1 MISVKKLLAILLSLC
16 VLTAMASLCAV
27 GASAA
32 ETHTITFDTLGIGET
47 PDPVQIA
54 DGEKYTYLG
63 TDNVPHADGYIFHC
77 WATTAEYPQ
86 DEVELSN
93 TVAYLE
99 TPVTEDMT
107 LYAVWYK
114 LIDAVEVTV
123 DRPVAG
129 DVIGTKT
136 YETPDLTF
144 DYQYPRPN
152 AQVTTEGAEV
162 EPSFWTET
170 GMNTFWLSDA
180 KDPESVFKGTFEKG
194 KTYGVSV
201 FVVPKFGYEF
211 TEEVKVTFNGESI
224 GEFTADRNI
233 CTVTATVTCGDAPAQ
248 TPTSAVKPTEKAATP
263 DQKTNSGSNPNAV
276 KTGNA
281 YPTVLIVLMVAVA
294 GLFFIGKI
302 NASKKREK

>member
-1 MISVKKLLAILLSLC
+1 MKKILAILLTLC
-16 VLTAMASLCAV
+16 VLTAMASLCVV

-54 DGEKYTYLG
+54 DGEKYIYLG
-63 TDNVPHADGYIFHC
+63 QKNVPHADGYIFHC
-77 WATTAEYPQ
+77 WVTTPDYPQ

-114 LIDAVEVTV
+114 LIDSVDVTV
-123 DRPVAG
+123 DRPVPG

-136 YETPDLTF
+136 YETPDLSF

-152 AQVTTEGAEV
+152 AKVTSEGAEV

-170 GMNTFWLSDA
+170 GMNTLWLSDA
-180 KDPESVFKGTFEKG
+180 ADPESSFKGTFEKG

-201 FVVPKFGYEF
+201 SVVPKFGYEF
-211 TEEVKVTFNGESI
+211 TENVKVTLNGESV
-224 GEFTADRNI
+224 GAFYADRNLCNI
-233 CTVTATVTCGDAPAQ
+233 TAPILCAEAVPAQ
-248 TPTSAVKPTEKAATP
+248 TPTSAVKPTEKPATP
-263 DQKTNSGSNPNAV
+263 DQKPNSGSNPNAV

-281 YPTVLIVLMVAVA
+281 YPTVLIVLVIAAA

-302 NASKKREK
+302 YTSKKREK